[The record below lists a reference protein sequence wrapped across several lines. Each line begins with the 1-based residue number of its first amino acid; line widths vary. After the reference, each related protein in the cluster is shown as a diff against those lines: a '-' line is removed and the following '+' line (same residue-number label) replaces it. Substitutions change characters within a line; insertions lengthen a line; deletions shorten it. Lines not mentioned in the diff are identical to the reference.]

1 MLYYCAAEAIHWPVL
16 LLKAPA
22 ETSPLLLKLK
32 DPSFCKAKCK
42 RRCKQCC
49 CQLSAVQQEGG
60 KKDCQVPSK
69 VSTVANADE
78 PSWWM
83 HHTTPL
89 TVKITVTCFLSFQ
102 VPDGNPRGG
111 GGGKRN

>member
-78 PSWWM
+78 LVDAP
-83 HHTTPL
+83 HNTPYCKKHCYML
-89 TVKITVTCFLSFQ
+89 PHLSS
-102 VPDGNPRGG
+102 P
-111 GGGKRN
+111 